1 MRTESD
7 SMGTIEVPDED
18 YWGAQ
23 TARSLIHFKIGEDRM
38 PPELIRAIG
47 LLTKAAALVNQDL
60 GKLPKEK
67 AELIVAAA
75 DEVIAGK
82 LREHFPLRIWQ
93 TGSGTQTN
101 MNANEVIANRAIEM
115 AGGEKGSKKP
125 IHPNDD
131 VNMSQSSNDTFPTAM
146 YVAAAEEV
154 TRDLIPSVKRL
165 RDALDKKAR
174 EFADIVKMGG
184 KRLMA

>member
-7 SMGTIEVPDED
+7 SMGTIEVPDEV

-23 TARSLIHFKIGEDRM
+23 TARSLIHFNIGEDRM

-47 LLTKAAALVNQDL
+47 ILKKAAALVNNNL
-60 GKLPKEK
+60 GKLSKEK

-82 LREHFPLRIWQ
+82 LNDHFPLRIWQ

-101 MNANEVIANRAIEM
+101 MNANRSSRIARLSWPAVKEAAKSRFIRMTTSTCRNRRTTRCIRF
-115 AGGEKGSKKP
+115 GS
-125 IHPNDD
+125 
-131 VNMSQSSNDTFPTAM
+131 
-146 YVAAAEEV
+146 
-154 TRDLIPSVKRL
+154 
-165 RDALDKKAR
+165 
-174 EFADIVKMGG
+174 
-184 KRLMA
+184 